1 MSSRNNISNASRL
14 ARCVVACIFV
24 CILVLTALV
33 SVPAL
38 AADSNSVGTAVGIRI
53 TDSSNSQY
61 QSPTGSTN
69 IGLRVTNS
77 NSTKPIKVSVQFFGN
92 DGTWSDGAQTKT
104 VDIELLKPTVP
115 PDIENLSRTG
125 YEFDGWSN
133 AAGVKQDLPT
143 STVEPAMWFACWKAK
158 SYQVTLDPDGGEGG
172 DTSTTATYDAPMQ
185 HVTVPND
192 KDGYIF
198 AGYFDDQ
205 NKQYYDEEGNSKA
218 NWDKDDN
225 NVTLT
230 AHWTLKI
237 DFTFPSEALVQ
248 IDAAGNVTGQENFS
262 FSSGTVKSLKIT
274 AVKGVP
280 TSSAASLFAQ
290 GTIPDG
296 LRVLLTPKT
305 GSDEEV
311 RVPLTSADT
320 SIPNG
325 GWTLAAG
332 STTNPTTFAVDF
344 SLFLPSGT
352 QLNYFPEGDV
362 AVANL
367 SYVVEAVDAS

>member
-1 MSSRNNISNASRL
+1 
-14 ARCVVACIFV
+14 
-24 CILVLTALV
+24 
-33 SVPAL
+33 
-38 AADSNSVGTAVGIRI
+38 
-53 TDSSNSQY
+53 
-61 QSPTGSTN
+61 
-69 IGLRVTNS
+69 
-77 NSTKPIKVSVQFFGN
+77 
-92 DGTWSDGAQTKT
+92 
-104 VDIELLKPTVP
+104 
-115 PDIENLSRTG
+115 
-125 YEFDGWSN
+125 
-133 AAGVKQDLPT
+133 
-143 STVEPAMWFACWKAK
+143 
-158 SYQVTLDPDGGEGG
+158 
-172 DTSTTATYDAPMQ
+172 
-185 HVTVPND
+185 
-192 KDGYIF
+192 
-198 AGYFDDQ
+198 
-205 NKQYYDEEGNSKA
+205 YDEEGNSKA

-362 AVANL
+362 AIANL
-367 SYVVEAVDAS
+367 SYVVEAIDAS